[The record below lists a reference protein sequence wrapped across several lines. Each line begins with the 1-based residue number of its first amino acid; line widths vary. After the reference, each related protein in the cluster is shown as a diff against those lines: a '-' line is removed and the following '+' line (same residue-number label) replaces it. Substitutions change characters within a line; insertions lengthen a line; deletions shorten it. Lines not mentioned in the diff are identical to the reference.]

1 MTGMNPYLLRK
12 IVYPAYRALKRD
24 DVLRYLDEM
33 HRVQVME
40 PEEIRAFQWG
50 KLKRLIEHAAVNVPY
65 YRRVFSDL
73 GAEPGDFK
81 SPDDL
86 RSLPVL
92 RKSDVREN
100 LEDLIADGYPRSH
113 LSHDET
119 GGSTGQNLFFYT
131 DRASSEARRANNV
144 RMNEWIDV
152 EIGDRWAFLW
162 GVRFRVTGRARVKA
176 AVRNWL
182 TNTMVMSAYKMDE
195 TSVRSYMARLAR
207 FKPDVMMGYPSAL
220 AHLSLTIREA
230 GLESAQPGLI
240 LVSGETLY
248 GWQRDLIEATFGAR
262 VYNHYGCCEFGAL
275 ARECGRRDG
284 LHLACERVLMEAVPV
299 ERTAEGEEVKE
310 IIMTDL
316 DDYGMPFIRYA
327 LEDHGDLDW
336 EPCGCGINLP
346 RLRSMLGRTYDLVR
360 APNGN
365 VLGGTFW
372 GHLLKENVEKFQV
385 VQDEI
390 DLIRIAIVPDG
401 EFGERHRKQA
411 LERIRQACGDQI
423 RVEFEIKSDI
433 ETTRS
438 GKHRYIISNLA
449 RRSEGRP

>member
-1 MTGMNPYLLRK
+1 MNPLLLRK
-12 IVYPAYRALKRD
+12 IIYPAYRAFRRD
-24 DVLRYLDEM
+24 DVLRYLGEM
-33 HRVQVME
+33 HRVQVLE
-40 PEEIRAFQWG
+40 PDQIRAYQWT
-50 KLKRLIEHAAVNVPY
+50 KIKPLLEHAAANVPY
-65 YRRVFSDL
+65 YRRVFADI

-81 SPDDL
+81 SEDDL
-86 RSLPVL
+86 RAFPVL
-92 RKSDVREN
+92 RKSHIREN

-119 GGSTGQNLFFYT
+119 GGSTGQNLFFYV

-162 GVRFRVTGRARVKA
+162 GVRFRVAGAARFKA

-182 TNTMVMSAYKMDE
+182 TNTVVFSAYRMDE
-195 TSVRSYMARLAR
+195 ASVRSYLKRLRR

-220 AHLSLTIREA
+220 AHLSQTMREA
-230 GLESAQPGLI
+230 SLGSFSPGLI

-248 GWQRDLIEATFGAR
+248 DWQRELIEATFGTR

-275 ARECGRRDG
+275 ARECRYRNG
-284 LHLACERVLMEAVPV
+284 LHLACERVLLETVPV
-299 ERTAEGEEVKE
+299 ARTGDGEDVKE

-327 LEDHGDLDW
+327 IEDHGDLDW
-336 EPCGCGINLP
+336 EPCDCGLKLP
-346 RLRSMLGRTYDLVR
+346 RLRSMLGRAYDVVR

-365 VLGGTFW
+365 YLGGTFW

-390 DLIRIAIVPDG
+390 DRVRIAIVPDG
-401 EFGERHRKQA
+401 EFGERQRKQA
-411 LERIRQACGDQI
+411 IERVRKACGDQM
-423 RVEFEIKSDI
+423 RVEFEIKDDI

-438 GKHRYIISNLA
+438 GKHRYIISNLPG
-449 RRSEGRP
+449 RSGRT